1 MKPIQL
7 IAIAAGL
14 LLARSGIAADAAVC
28 STEGYDHR
36 QYAVFI
42 DEPTGYAFIKTPC
55 GWHFVRQI
63 ERDKVAAS
71 IQIAQRTPL
80 TPTPVDPLVSLARPK
95 LID

>member
-1 MKPIQL
+1 MKPIQWL
-7 IAIAAGL
+7 AIAAALFFAKAGL
-14 LLARSGIAADAAVC
+14 AADEMTC
-28 STEGYDHR
+28 STDGYDHR

-63 ERDKVAAS
+63 ERDKVAAA

-80 TPTPVDPLVSLARPK
+80 TPTGADPLVSLAIPK
-95 LID
+95 LVD